1 MPRPD
6 CAYAHSKTVLN
17 FREQTN
23 NAWVLPRI
31 VTYRHGPIELAG
43 EEQSLAAMT
52 KPSLPSDARGAS
64 RLAIDLT
71 LLVTQVVETMHHN
84 IARRPGPLGRATF
97 EPTDG
102 LTGFVYRRVRG
113 VTRLV
118 GGAIDATLAPLV
130 PLARGASNWPAR
142 DAVVAALNG
151 ILGDYLE
158 ETRNPLAIPMQL
170 RLGGEPLAL
179 ESAGIASALPDVRSR
194 VVVMVHGL
202 CMNDRQWNRQDHDH
216 GQALARDLD
225 ASVLYL
231 HYNTGRHIS
240 TNGAEFATL
249 LERLVLQ
256 WPVPLCELVLIGHSM
271 GGLVIRSACGAEGT
285 GRAST
290 WMPSL
295 RALVFLGSP
304 HHGAPLER
312 GGHGVDR
319 LLAASPYTAAFA
331 ELGRIRSA
339 GITDL
344 RHGSVRDEDWR
355 GRDAFAHG
363 ADTREPLPLPQ
374 GIACHVI
381 AGSLSKAAPPRGH
394 PHGDGLVPVASAL
407 GRHADSRKALHFA
420 LHRTSIAY
428 GTDHLDLLS
437 SAQVYGQIQR
447 WLAASPTAPRAAPPA
462 R

>member
-1 MPRPD
+1 
-6 CAYAHSKTVLN
+6 
-17 FREQTN
+17 
-23 NAWVLPRI
+23 
-31 VTYRHGPIELAG
+31 
-43 EEQSLAAMT
+43 MT

-84 IARRPGPLGRATF
+84 IVRRPGPLGRATF
-97 EPTDG
+97 EPTNG

-118 GGAIDATLAPLV
+118 GGAIDAALAPLV
-130 PLARGASNWPAR
+130 PLAGGASNWPAR

-151 ILGDYLE
+151 MLGDYLE
-158 ETRNPLAIPMQL
+158 ETANPLAIPMQL
-170 RLGGEPLAL
+170 RVGGEPLAL
-179 ESAGIASALPDVRSR
+179 DSAAIARALPDARSR

-202 CMNDRQWNRQDHDH
+202 CMNDRQWNRRDHDH

-231 HYNTGRHIS
+231 RYNSGRHIS

-249 LERLVLQ
+249 LEQLVLQ
-256 WPVPLCELVLIGHSM
+256 WPVPLRELVLIGHSM
-271 GGLVIRSACGAEGT
+271 GGLVIRSAFAAAGNDGA
-285 GRAST
+285 AT
-290 WMPSL
+290 WMSPL
-295 RALVFLGSP
+295 RALVCIGTP

-319 LLAASPYTAAFA
+319 LLAASPYTTAFTGLA
-331 ELGRIRSA
+331 RIRSA

-344 RHGSVRDEDWR
+344 RHGSVREEDWR

-363 ADTREPLPLPQ
+363 ADTREPLRLPQ
-374 GIACHVI
+374 GIACHAI
-381 AGSLSKAAPPRGH
+381 AGSLSKAAPARGH
-394 PHGDGLVPVASAL
+394 PYGDGLVPVASAL
-407 GRHADSRKALHFA
+407 GQHGDPRKALDFEPD
-420 LHRTSIAY
+420 RTSIAY

-437 SAQVYGQIQR
+437 SAQVYGQIRQ
-447 WLAASPTAPRAAPPA
+447 WLAGTLTPPPAAPTDRPPGL
-462 R
+462 